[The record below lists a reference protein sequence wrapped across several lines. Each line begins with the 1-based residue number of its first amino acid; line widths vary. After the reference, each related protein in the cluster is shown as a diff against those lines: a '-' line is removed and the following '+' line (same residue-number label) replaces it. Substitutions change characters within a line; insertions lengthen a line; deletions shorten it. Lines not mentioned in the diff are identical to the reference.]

1 MILCSYPRKSFAHRR
16 LKYLD
21 YRYSLHSLLNEN
33 RELAA
38 MKDVPHRD
46 FYNVRKVWQ
55 TLPWFDMLLIVF
67 AASFLFVHSASAAV
81 LEYLTKA
88 QKNKR

>member
-1 MILCSYPRKSFAHRR
+1 MIFYSYLRKSFAHRR

-21 YRYSLHSLLNEN
+21 YRYSLHSLLNES

-38 MKDVPHRD
+38 MKNVPHRD

-55 TLPWFDMLLIVF
+55 TLPWFDMLLIVLPLVF
-67 AASFLFVHSASAAV
+67 SLFTLLLLLSW
-81 LEYLTKA
+81 
-88 QKNKR
+88 NI

>member
-1 MILCSYPRKSFAHRR
+1 MSFYSYLRKSFAHRR

-46 FYNVRKVWQ
+46 FYNVRKVWP
-55 TLPWFDMLLIVF
+55 LPWFDMLLIVF
-67 AASFLFVHSASAAV
+67 ADRCLFVHSASSAV
-81 LEYLTKA
+81 LEYLNKA
-88 QKNKR
+88 QKNER